1 MDHPSQA
8 PPRAQIT
15 FNDLLQIHSYLS
27 NLKDPSP
34 TIRTCIANLEIHINT
49 FITSLSTNPTG
60 TMQ

>member
-27 NLKDPSP
+27 NLKEPSP
-34 TIRTCIANLEIHINT
+34 TIRASIDQLEYHINT